1 MYREQKKLIKSVL
14 LTSYDQAMVEY
25 WIISWIFHLCLQI
38 PVDAPWDAP
47 HAEEWDKMSMKE
59 LINKICWTKY
69 VNFDLLWN
77 ASCGMIVAFWQ
88 VLWYSWVQIR
98 RCLRWALLG
107 WQVASKVL
115 GEPGVCFSK
124 SLHTAV
130 VVWALP
136 TILPLQTIGSLNS
149 SQLSCD
155 SLPYSIVSYET
166 LTFRPSRRMK
176 SALPNSRAANLPVA
190 LLLSGS

>member
-69 VNFDLLWN
+69 VNLDLLWN

-88 VLWYSWVQIR
+88 VLWYSWVLWYSRFCGTAEYRPGGVWDGLCLAGRWHQ
-98 RCLRWALLG
+98 RCW
-107 WQVASKVL
+107 
-115 GEPGVCFSK
+115 
-124 SLHTAV
+124 
-130 VVWALP
+130 
-136 TILPLQTIGSLNS
+136 GSLGFASASPCTQQWWCGLFPPSFHFKPLDHWTPAS
-149 SQLSCD
+149 S
-155 SLPYSIVSYET
+155 PVT
-166 LTFRPSRRMK
+166 LCLT
-176 SALPNSRAANLPVA
+176 V
-190 LLLSGS
+190 